1 MYAGGGD
8 RRKKEELRLAML
20 GFLEEPYQRQLQYLK
35 AAAQEEFRTGMSS
48 IKYQWELIEGFKK
61 VCRWT

>member
-1 MYAGGGD
+1 
-8 RRKKEELRLAML
+8 ML
-20 GFLEEPYQRQLQYLK
+20 SSLYDAYLRQLQYLK

-61 VCRWT
+61 VSKRWRRRITIEGW